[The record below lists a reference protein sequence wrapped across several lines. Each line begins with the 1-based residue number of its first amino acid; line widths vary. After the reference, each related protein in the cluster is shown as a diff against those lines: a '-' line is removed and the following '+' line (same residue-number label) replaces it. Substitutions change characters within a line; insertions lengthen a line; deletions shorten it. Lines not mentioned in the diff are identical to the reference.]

1 MINVSHEFDGPGE
14 TMDNLGAQEQAVLDL
29 IAANPF
35 AGQQDIAT
43 ALGIARSTVAA
54 HIVQLVNKGYILGRG
69 YVLPAS
75 KRMICI
81 GGAVLD
87 RKYHAKKDLIFET
100 SNPVDG
106 YRSFGG
112 VARNVA
118 ENLVRLGVNVSFVS
132 IVGDDETGRSL
143 VRHLRDL
150 GADVSQVITTTE
162 RPTAEYAAILDLNN
176 DLVLGIAD
184 MEIFDLFSP
193 SYLDRFWPHLASA
206 TWVFIDC
213 NLPAATIAALMSR
226 KQGARFKLAV
236 DTVSSPKSARLPKDL
251 TGIDLLFTN
260 HDEANMMLG
269 IIDADKRLKPKEA
282 AAALRDAGASEVIVT
297 MGAHGFAVATENGVS
312 TMRSVPARAVDIT
325 GAGDAMI
332 AGTLYKVLSGDPVPH
347 AARTG
352 ALLATLTTESESSV
366 HPDLSP
372 RFLTAGMYRIP
383 A

>member
-1 MINVSHEFDGPGE
+1 
-14 TMDNLGAQEQAVLDL
+14 MDDLGAQEQAVLDL

-87 RKYHAKKDLIFET
+87 RKYHARKDLIFGT

-118 ENLVRLGVNVSFVS
+118 ENLVRLGVDVSFVS

-184 MEIFDLFSP
+184 MEIFELFSP
-193 SYLDRFWPHLASA
+193 
-206 TWVFIDC
+206 
-213 NLPAATIAALMSR
+213 
-226 KQGARFKLAV
+226 
-236 DTVSSPKSARLPKDL
+236 
-251 TGIDLLFTN
+251 
-260 HDEANMMLG
+260 
-269 IIDADKRLKPKEA
+269 
-282 AAALRDAGASEVIVT
+282 
-297 MGAHGFAVATENGVS
+297 
-312 TMRSVPARAVDIT
+312 
-325 GAGDAMI
+325 
-332 AGTLYKVLSGDPVPH
+332 
-347 AARTG
+347 
-352 ALLATLTTESESSV
+352 
-366 HPDLSP
+366 
-372 RFLTAGMYRIP
+372 
-383 A
+383 

>member
-1 MINVSHEFDGPGE
+1 MNCAGPGE
-14 TMDNLGAQEQAVLDL
+14 TMDDLGAQEQAVLDL

-35 AGQQDIAT
+35 AGQQDIAS

-87 RKYHAKKDLIFET
+87 RKYHAKKDLIFGT

-118 ENLVRLGVNVSFVS
+118 ENLVRLGVDISFVS
-132 IVGDDETGRSL
+132 IIGDDETGRSL

-260 HDEANMMLG
+260 HDEANTMLG
-269 IIDADKRLKPKEA
+269 ITDADKRLKPKEA
-282 AAALRDAGASEVIVT
+282 AAALRAAGAGEVIVT
-297 MGAHGFAVATENGVS
+297 MGAHGFAVATESGVA

-332 AGTLYKVLSGDPVPH
+332 AGTMYKVLSGDPVPH

>member
-1 MINVSHEFDGPGE
+1 
-14 TMDNLGAQEQAVLDL
+14 MDDLGVQEQAVLDL

-69 YVLPAS
+69 YVVPAS

-87 RKYHAKKDLIFET
+87 RKYHAKKDLIFGT

-118 ENLVRLGVNVSFVS
+118 ENLVRLGVDISFVS

-150 GADVSQVITTTE
+150 GADVSQVITSTE

-184 MEIFDLFSP
+184 MEIFELFSP
-193 SYLDRFWPHLASA
+193 SCIDRFWPHLASA

-260 HDEANMMLG
+260 RDEANTMLG
-269 IIDADKRLKPKEA
+269 ITDADKRLGPKEA
-282 AAALRDAGASEVIVT
+282 ASALRAAGAGEVIVT
-297 MGAHGFAVATENGVS
+297 MGAHGFAVATEGGVT
-312 TMRSVPARAVDIT
+312 TMLSVPARAVDIT

-332 AGTLYKVLSGDPVPH
+332 AGTMYKVLSGDPVLD

-372 RFLTAGMYRIP
+372 PFLSAGMYRIP

>member
-1 MINVSHEFDGPGE
+1 
-14 TMDNLGAQEQAVLDL
+14 MDDLGAQEQAVLEL

-43 ALGIARSTVAA
+43 ALGLARSTVAA

-87 RKYHAKKDLIFET
+87 RKYHAKKELIFET

-118 ENLVRLGVNVSFVS
+118 ENLVRLGVDISFVS

-162 RPTAEYAAILDLNN
+162 RPTAEYAAILDPKN
-176 DLVLGIAD
+176 DLALGIAD

-193 SYLDRFWPHLASA
+193 SYLDRFWPHLAAA

-213 NLPAATIAALMSR
+213 NLPAATIESLIAR

-236 DTVSSPKSARLPKDL
+236 DTVSSPKSAKLPKDL
-251 TGIDLLFTN
+251 SGIDLLFTN
-260 HDEANMMLG
+260 HDEANTILG
-269 IIDADKRLKPKEA
+269 ITEPEKRLKPKDA
-282 AAALRDAGASEVIVT
+282 AAALRAAGAGEVIVT
-297 MGAHGFAVATENGVS
+297 MGAHGYAVATEEGVV
-312 TMRSVPARAVDIT
+312 TMRSVPARPVDIT

-332 AGTLYKVLSGDPVPH
+332 AGTMYRVLSGDPTQN

-366 HPDLSP
+366 HPDLSA
-372 RFLTAGMYRIP
+372 RFLAAGMYRIP

>member
-1 MINVSHEFDGPGE
+1 
-14 TMDNLGAQEQAVLDL
+14 MDDLGAQEQAVLDL

-87 RKYHAKKDLIFET
+87 RKYHAKKDLIFGT

-118 ENLVRLGVNVSFVS
+118 ENLVRLGVDISFVS

-193 SYLDRFWPHLASA
+193 AYLDRFWPHLASA

-251 TGIDLLFTN
+251 SGIDLLFTN
-260 HDEANMMLG
+260 RDEANTMLG
-269 IIDADKRLKPKEA
+269 IADADKRLGPKEA
-282 AAALRDAGASEVIVT
+282 ASALRAAGASEVIVT
-297 MGAHGFAVATENGVS
+297 MGAHGFAVATEIGVT

-332 AGTLYKVLSGDPVPH
+332 AGTMYRVLSGEPVLD

>member
-1 MINVSHEFDGPGE
+1 MREPGE
-14 TMDNLGAQEQAVLDL
+14 AMDDLGAQEQAVLDL

-87 RKYHAKKDLIFET
+87 RKYHAKKDLIFGT

-112 VARNVA
+112 VARNVV
-118 ENLVRLGVNVSFVS
+118 ENLVRLGVDTSFVS

-193 SYLDRFWPHLASA
+193 AYLDRFWPHLASA

-213 NLPAATIAALMSR
+213 NLPAATIATLMSR

-260 HDEANMMLG
+260 RDEANTMLG
-269 IIDADKRLKPKEA
+269 IADADKRLGPEEA
-282 AAALRDAGASEVIVT
+282 AAALRAAGASEVIVT
-297 MGAHGFAVATENGVS
+297 MGAHGFAVATEIGVT

-332 AGTLYKVLSGDPVPH
+332 AGTMYRVLSGEPVLD